1 MDHDQRFKALIRLF
15 FRDFL
20 RLFFADWAAKVDLD
34 SIEWLETEA
43 LPNPPEGSR
52 HQLDLVARIRTTER
66 VSNLQGEE
74 ANTWILLIHVEIEA
88 RDQTTRVKPRL
99 PVYYLHLR
107 QTHQLPVLP
116 IVLYLKVGLEGVG
129 VDVYQETVG
138 SLDALTFKYLY
149 VGLPGL
155 NAVEYVEGENWL
167 GVALSALMRI
177 KPFSVFRTP
186 RSTINSDF
194 CSAIASRPTSNSMTN
209 SGRNTNG

>member
-1 MDHDQRFKALIRLF
+1 MDHDQRFKALIREF
-15 FRDFL
+15 FGDFL
-20 RLFFADWAAKVDLD
+20 RLFFADWAAKVDLATV
-34 SIEWLETEA
+34 EWLETEA

-66 VSNLQGEE
+66 VSILQGED
-74 ANTWILLIHVEIEA
+74 ADSWILLIHVEIEA

-99 PVYYLHLR
+99 PIYYMHLR

-129 VDVYQETVG
+129 IDVYQEMIG
-138 SLDALTFKYLY
+138 GLDALTFKYLY

-155 NAVEYVEGENWL
+155 DGVEYVQGENWL

-177 KPFSVFRTP
+177 PREQMVWLGTQALVFAHREAVT
-186 RSTINSDF
+186 STEPE
-194 CSAIASRPTSNSMTN
+194 A
-209 SGRNTNG
+209 